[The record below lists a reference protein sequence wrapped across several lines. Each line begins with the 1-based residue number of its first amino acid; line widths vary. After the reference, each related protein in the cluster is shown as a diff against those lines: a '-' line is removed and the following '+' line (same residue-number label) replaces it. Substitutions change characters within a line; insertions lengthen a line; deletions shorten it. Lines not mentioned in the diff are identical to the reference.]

1 MEILCLLWMVR
12 NLVHAELQS
21 LVYRTRYSTNSG
33 ALCIFCYLS
42 DSLHNFRILLDLCA
56 NCERIKF

>member
-42 DSLHNFRILLDLCA
+42 DSLHFPDFVGSLC
-56 NCERIKF
+56 KL